1 VCSSDLSGILT
12 TNSTSAAVVMS
23 ISASTYRS
31 VQYQVQVTQGTN
43 YNMTTINVIHD
54 GTTTYMSEYGTINQ
68 PIGIATFS
76 SDISGGSLRLLGY
89 PAFTSSTTFKTIFAA
104 MET

>member
-1 VCSSDLSGILT
+1 
-12 TNSTSAAVVMS
+12 MS
-23 ISASTYRS
+23 ISATTYRS

-54 GTTTYMSEYGTINQ
+54 GTTTYMSEFGSINQ

-76 SDISGGSLRLLGY
+76 SDISGGSLRLLGH
-89 PAFTSSTTFKTIFAA
+89 PAFASPTTFKTVFTAIEA
-104 MET
+104 